1 MCRIVREDVSVYK
14 LYNLC
19 HRVVFFENGQFYHDE
34 KKSPRQRK
42 EMLLPFDRFRCLRC
56 CVVMAELPSSAE
68 SCIEPVWIATQ
79 THLTQAGDFSSWVL
93 GVFFLFLRLMT
104 LPPLYSGVMC
114 NADSGARRARPVK
127 SSIFP
132 SLAPSPN
139 TSTCEER
146 RTYQHFC
153 RLRANSVRTGGI
165 CERGLCWPPA
175 RF

>member
-1 MCRIVREDVSVYK
+1 
-14 LYNLC
+14 
-19 HRVVFFENGQFYHDE
+19 
-34 KKSPRQRK
+34 
-42 EMLLPFDRFRCLRC
+42 MLLPFDRFRCLRC

-139 TSTCEER
+139 TSTCEEG

-153 RLRANSVRTGGI
+153 RLRANSVRSEAPWVFVNGVCAG
-165 CERGLCWPPA
+165 RPPA
-175 RF
+175 FNISRLNKDQEQAVELIFFVETHNRKLPDCKCVVLFFMV